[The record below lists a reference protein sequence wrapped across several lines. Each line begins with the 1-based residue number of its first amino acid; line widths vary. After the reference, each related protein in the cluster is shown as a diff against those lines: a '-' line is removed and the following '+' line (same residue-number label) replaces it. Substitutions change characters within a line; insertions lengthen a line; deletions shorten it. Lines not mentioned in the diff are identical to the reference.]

1 LRWSAVLLA
10 ACATALTAPAASA
23 LAAGPAFA
31 AAPCPADVF
40 SPSVSIECGSI
51 TVPERRSRPQG
62 PTITVAAAIVHAPTS
77 APTADPI
84 VFLDGG
90 PSFGAINSFAVDFY
104 FGGASYVQDRDVILV
119 DTRGTG
125 LSQPRLGCP
134 EFDEA
139 SDASWYSKPFADSRR
154 AEEFTTAVAAC
165 RDRLRGEGVDLS
177 AYDSAESAADLDDL
191 RRALG
196 YEQWNLVAW
205 SADGIL
211 GLTYMRLFGAGIR
224 SAIIDS
230 GQSPQMLGPL
240 DYARGNT
247 EVLERVFAGC
257 AANAACDATYPNI
270 RALFFDLVHRLQH
283 HPARISVPAF
293 RPRPITM
300 LVDGVWFYT
309 DALYEMFPGNAFEPE
324 HIHDLLSEIWRATHG
339 DLAGVMRERAG
350 SGPQTSDNDSFVAE
364 GKTMSYLCRDV
375 IGFITPSDIEQ
386 AARDVPELAPDILSP
401 DYALPFGPS
410 GCRIWGAGLADPV
423 QHQPVTSAI
432 PTLVLA
438 GEFDSG
444 GGVPPL
450 ITREIP
456 RTLPNSFYYEFP
468 AGAHGQLVDYNN
480 ASPCAREIA
489 AQFLDAPTARPDSG
503 CIAQL
508 APFDFTPPPDA
519 AGMQPRSRRS
529 AGASALAAVGVL
541 RRPAPR

>member
-1 LRWSAVLLA
+1 VLLG
-10 ACATALTAPAASA
+10 ACAAAVTAPAA
-23 LAAGPAFA
+23 AAPAADPVFA
-31 AAPCPADVF
+31 PSPCPADLF
-40 SPSVSIECGSI
+40 SPVVSVECGSI
-51 TVPERRSRPQG
+51 AVPERRSRPQG
-62 PTITVAAAIVHAPTS
+62 PTITVAAAIVRAPTS
-77 APTADPI
+77 APKADPI

-134 EFDEA
+134 EFDRA
-139 SDASWYSKPFADSRR
+139 GVSSWYSKPFAGSDP
-154 AEEFTTAVAAC
+154 AEEFEAAVKAC
-165 RDRLRGEGVDLS
+165 RDRLRRSGVDLS
-177 AYDSAESAADLDDL
+177 AYGSAESAADLDDL

-196 YEQWNLVAW
+196 YKQWNLVAW
-205 SADGIL
+205 SADGVL

-230 GQSPQMLGPL
+230 GQSTQMLSAL

-257 AANAACDATYPNI
+257 TANAACNATYPNI
-270 RALFFDLVHRLQH
+270 RALFFDLVHRLQR
-283 HPARISVPAF
+283 HPARISVPAYE
-293 RPRPITM
+293 PRPIT
-300 LVDGVWFYT
+300 LRVDGVWFYT

-339 DLAGVMRERAG
+339 DLKGVMRERAG

-375 IGFITPSDIEQ
+375 IGFITPSDLQQ
-386 AARDVPELAPDILSP
+386 AARDVPELAPEILAP
-401 DYALPFGPS
+401 GYALPFGPA
-410 GCRIWGAGLADPV
+410 GCRIWGAGLADPA
-423 QHQPVTSAI
+423 QHQPVASSI

-450 ITREIP
+450 ITRQTS
-456 RTLPNSFYYEFP
+456 RLALP
-468 AGAHGQLVDYNN
+468 V
-480 ASPCAREIA
+480 REITA
-489 AQFLDAPTARPDSG
+489 ATAAIRTS
-503 CIAQL
+503 
-508 APFDFTPPPDA
+508 
-519 AGMQPRSRRS
+519 PR
-529 AGASALAAVGVL
+529 
-541 RRPAPR
+541 